1 MNDCVI
7 EMLYDKCISWIDGEL
22 SSMNKTER
30 MKLYD
35 KYRWMFSSNCKQP
48 DLESLII
55 GVDPRVNTFRSKFRE
70 WFFVVCDYSFNPYH
84 FGQTSYSHFMN
95 ASYWQGAKSKGNK
108 VYPQRVILALGM
120 MGVFSG
126 LKTNYLHIND
136 KAMDHGREYYVDIGK
151 LSEWTST
158 STESS
163 GEFSEVSLS
172 SPVENIWTMPSSADS
187 DDFDYSFLEKDD
199 EASRQSWSRYADWF
213 SRRQYESISSIFVI
227 QECYEKAQQFIGSCT
242 YQMLD
247 SITGKDKKKELRGK
261 YRNSQ
266 WLVNLHNGQ
275 TGSCKVDDKGGRF
288 YTMMVGMGKEFRRN
302 CLTLDGERIVEVDV
316 SSSQPTLIGLKV
328 KQDTGK
334 TTEWLQHCL
343 KGDFYEWVKKLTD
356 VKVDRSKVKKYIM
369 RFLFSCYG
377 SNLSKTYDWEH
388 IPPDAK
394 TYKKGYRK
402 FEQRLTSY
410 LKKNEPEVY
419 DLVEYHKRHPHWV
432 EKSWTDSWRKK
443 RKGKWCSFL
452 PVEMQRV
459 EVEYIKA
466 CLSKLPE
473 DMKFYTIHD
482 AICVRESEGTKVK
495 EVMEQVSMDMHGV
508 KISVKIENASADQV
522 R

>member
-1 MNDCVI
+1 MNDCAI
-7 EMLYDKCISWIDGEL
+7 EMLYDKCIFWIDEDL

-30 MKLYD
+30 MELYD
-35 KYRWMFSSNCKQP
+35 EYRWMFSSGSKMP

-55 GVDPRVNTFRSKFRE
+55 GGDPRVNTFRLKFRD
-70 WFFVVCDYSFNPYH
+70 WFFVVCNYSFNPYH
-84 FGQTSYSHFMN
+84 FGQTSYSHFLN
-95 ASYWQGAKSKGNK
+95 DPYWNGSKSKGNK
-108 VYPQRVILALGM
+108 VYPQRVILLLGM
-120 MGVFSG
+120 LGIYTGV
-126 LKTNYLHIND
+126 KTNYLHIGD
-136 KAMDHGREYYVDIGK
+136 KTMDHGRQYYVDMDK
-151 LSEWTST
+151 LKEWTSSCT
-158 STESS
+158 
-163 GEFSEVSLS
+163 GPNNDFSEPDLS
-172 SPVENIWTMPSSADS
+172 SSIDETWVMVSSTDS
-187 DDFDYSFLEKDD
+187 DFDYSFLDGED
-199 EASRQSWSRYADWF
+199 EASRRSWNLYGDWF
-213 SRRQYESISSIFVI
+213 SMRQYETISSISVI
-227 QECYEKAQQFIGSCT
+227 KECYERAQQFTSSCT
-242 YQMLD
+242 YKMLD
-247 SITGKDKKKELRGK
+247 VVKDKDKKKDLRGR
-261 YRNSQ
+261 YRNCQ
-266 WLVNLHNGQ
+266 WLINLYEGNVGC
-275 TGSCKVDDKGGRF
+275 CKVDDKGGRF
-288 YTMMVGMGKEFRRN
+288 YSMMVGMGKEFRRN

-316 SSSQPTLIGLKV
+316 SSAQPTLLGLKI

-343 KGDFYEWVKKLTD
+343 KGDFYEWVKKQTG

-377 SNLSKTYDWEH
+377 SNLSKTYDGEH
-388 IPPDAK
+388 FPPDAK

-432 EKSWTDSWRKK
+432 EKFWTDSWRKK

-452 PVEMQRV
+452 PVEMQRL

-495 EVMEQVSMDMHGV
+495 EVMEQVSMDMYGV
-508 KISVKIENASADQV
+508 KIAVKIENASADQV

>member
-1 MNDCVI
+1 MNDCAI
-7 EMLYDKCISWIDGEL
+7 EMLYDKCIFWIDEDL

-30 MKLYD
+30 MELYD
-35 KYRWMFSSNCKQP
+35 EYRWMFSSGSKMP

-55 GVDPRVNTFRSKFRE
+55 GGDPRVNTFRLKFRD
-70 WFFVVCDYSFNPYH
+70 WFFVVCNYSFNPYH
-84 FGQTSYSHFMN
+84 FGQTSYSHFLN
-95 ASYWQGAKSKGNK
+95 DPYWNGSKSKGNK
-108 VYPQRVILALGM
+108 VYPQRVILLLGM
-120 MGVFSG
+120 LGIYTGV
-126 LKTNYLHIND
+126 KTNYLHIGD
-136 KAMDHGREYYVDIGK
+136 KTMDHGRQYYVDMDK
-151 LSEWTST
+151 LKEWTSSCT
-158 STESS
+158 
-163 GEFSEVSLS
+163 GPNNDFSEPDLS
-172 SPVENIWTMPSSADS
+172 SSIDETWVMVSSTDS
-187 DDFDYSFLEKDD
+187 DFDYSFLDGED
-199 EASRQSWSRYADWF
+199 EASRRSWNLYGDWF
-213 SRRQYESISSIFVI
+213 SMRQYETISSISVI
-227 QECYEKAQQFIGSCT
+227 KECYERAQQFTSSCT
-242 YQMLD
+242 YKMLD
-247 SITGKDKKKELRGK
+247 VVKDKDKKKDLRGR
-261 YRNSQ
+261 YRNCQ
-266 WLVNLHNGQ
+266 WLINLYEGNVGC
-275 TGSCKVDDKGGRF
+275 CKVDDKGGRF
-288 YTMMVGMGKEFRRN
+288 YSMMVGMGKEFRRN

-316 SSSQPTLIGLKV
+316 SSAQPTLLGLKI

-343 KGDFYEWVKKLTD
+343 KGDFYEWVKKQTG

-377 SNLSKTYDWEH
+377 SNLSKTYDGEH
-388 IPPDAK
+388 FPPDAK

-495 EVMEQVSMDMHGV
+495 EVMEQVSMDMYGV
-508 KISVKIENASADQV
+508 KIAVKIENASADQV